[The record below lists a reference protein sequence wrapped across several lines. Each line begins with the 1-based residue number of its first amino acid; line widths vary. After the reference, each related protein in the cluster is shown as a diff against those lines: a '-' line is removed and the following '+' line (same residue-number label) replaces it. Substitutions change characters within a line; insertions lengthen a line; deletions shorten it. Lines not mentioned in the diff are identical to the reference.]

1 MSFSSSLKQLR
12 LSHNL
17 LLGVKETPYAIKN
30 NLLFCSGTI

>member
-17 LLGVKETPYAIKN
+17 VLGVKETPYAIKN
-30 NLLFCSGTI
+30 GLLFCSGTI